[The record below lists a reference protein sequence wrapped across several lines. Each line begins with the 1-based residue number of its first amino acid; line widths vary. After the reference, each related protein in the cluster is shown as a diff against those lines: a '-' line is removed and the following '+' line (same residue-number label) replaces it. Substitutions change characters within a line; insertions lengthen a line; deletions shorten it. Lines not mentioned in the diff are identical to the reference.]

1 MPESPPPH
9 ILLVEDNPG
18 DVLLTRIAL
27 EEAGR
32 PFALDVA
39 RDGDEALAYMTRQG
53 SFENADRPDFV
64 ILDLN
69 LPRRDGASVLAFIR
83 GTTALEDVPV
93 AILSSAP
100 LDALRERA
108 ASADC
113 HIEKPADL
121 DGFMAVGR
129 LLWRCWDT
137 RREVQ

>member
-1 MPESPPPH
+1 MTESSRPR

-18 DVLLTRIAL
+18 DILLTRVAL
-27 EEAGR
+27 EETGR
-32 PFALDVA
+32 QFALDIA
-39 RDGDEALAYMTRQG
+39 RDGDEALAYMARQG
-53 SFENADRPDFV
+53 SFATADRPDFV

-83 GTTALEDVPV
+83 GTTDLRDLPV

-100 LDALRERA
+100 RDALRERA

-121 DGFMAVGR
+121 DGFIAVGR
-129 LLWRCWDT
+129 MLWDCWDAHHPA
-137 RREVQ
+137 Q

>member
-1 MPESPPPH
+1 MSKSRAPH

-27 EEAGR
+27 EGAGR

-53 SFENADRPDFV
+53 SFERADRPDFV

-83 GTTALEDVPV
+83 GTTALEGVPV

-100 LDALRERA
+100 LDVLRERT

-121 DGFMAVGR
+121 DGFMVVGR

-137 RREVQ
+137 HREVQ

>member
-1 MPESPPPH
+1 MTDSRGPH
-9 ILLVEDNPG
+9 FLLVEDNPG

-27 EEAGR
+27 EQTGR

-53 SFENADRPDFV
+53 SFEQAGRPDFV

-69 LPRRDGASVLAFIR
+69 LPRRDGVSVLAFIR
-83 GTTALEDVPV
+83 GTSTLEDLPV

-108 ASADC
+108 ALANC

-121 DGFMAVGR
+121 DGFMVVGR
-129 LLWRCWDT
+129 RLWSCWDAH
-137 RREVQ
+137 RGVQ